1 MLWRGRQS
9 HRTAPHPHQ
18 AAHLPR
24 KLLLPRLR
32 PQTQLQRP
40 RMPAVMLMATG
51 TMMMTMNVVVILL
64 FIFVAGAA
72 LLLMAAVAVPMVAA
86 AAVAR
91 AQSVCRRTV
100 GHIRRRRRHIFGLF
114 AGGFGPE
121 VWPVG
126 AATAAPVQS
135 GLEFAGGARGSCR
148 SLL

>member
-9 HRTAPHPHQ
+9 HGTAHHNE
-18 AAHLPR
+18 PR
-24 KLLLPRLR
+24 PLLLPRLR

-40 RMPAVMLMATG
+40 RMPAVVMATG
-51 TMMMTMNVVVILL
+51 TMKTMNVVVILL
-64 FIFVAGAA
+64 LIFVAGAA

-91 AQSVCRRTV
+91 AERICRRTV
-100 GHIRRRRRHIFGLF
+100 GHISRRRRHIFGLF
-114 AGGFGPE
+114 AGSFGPE

-135 GLEFAGGARGSCR
+135 GLEFAGGGAGGP
-148 SLL
+148 LV